1 VSGFF
6 EGTFAFILMLGVL
19 VTVHEFGHFIVAK
32 WCGVRVLKFSIG
44 FGSPIGIGPFRMR
57 WERNGTEYVVAW
69 IPLGG
74 FVKMLGENPGEEE
87 DPAIQARPEE
97 TLEAQSTWKKLAIYA
112 AGPAMNLL
120 LPVLVMIGTL
130 WVGMDRREAVIGTI
144 EPASP
149 ALAAGLRSGDRIV
162 SIDGEPIE
170 WWDEVERVVR
180 ESPDDVLH
188 LDVLRGDAALSPEL
202 RVTGRAGVDLFRRQQ
217 EIGWAGMQHN
227 VQHAV
232 VGVVSLASA
241 ASRAGLRSGDRVEA
255 VDGRPVGD
263 WTGLDAE
270 YRAAEAT
277 DAEVVL
283 TIVRG
288 EEDAAEEL
296 EIAVPAMGDLE
307 ALGVIPA
314 VVLVVGVAE
323 DSPAA
328 QAGLV
333 PGDLLVSVDG
343 QAIGSFPTFKETV
356 LASGG
361 RPLEVQYARAGET
374 RVVDIRPEK
383 TVVEEIEGIEEEAF
397 RIGVAL
403 QPNAALGPI
412 GLDRERNPVV
422 AVPRA
427 VELTAFTTVQFADG
441 LKRLV
446 SGEISRKNLGGPIEI
461 ARQSHLALK
470 RGWDHYLRLM
480 VLISINLG
488 ILNLLPIPILDGGQM
503 LIATVE
509 GVKRGPL
516 SMRTREFVQQVGVMM
531 LVAIMGFAFW
541 NDLSRHW
548 STFLEWVGL

>member
-1 VSGFF
+1 MSGFF
-6 EGTFAFILMLGVL
+6 EGSFAFILMLGVL

-32 WCGVRVLKFSIG
+32 WCGVRVLKFSVG
-44 FGSPIGIGPFRMR
+44 FGSPIGIGRFRMA

-74 FVKMLGENPGEEE
+74 FVKMLGENPGEEG
-87 DPAIQARPEE
+87 DPEVQARPDE
-97 TLEAQSTWKKLAIYA
+97 TLEAQPTWKKLAIYA

-120 LPVLVMIGTL
+120 LPVLVMVGTL
-130 WVGMDRREAVIGTI
+130 WVGMDRREAVVGTV

-162 SIDGEPIE
+162 AVDGEAVR
-170 WWDEVERVVR
+170 WWDEVEKIVR
-180 ESPDDVLH
+180 ESPDEVLH
-188 LDVLRGDAALSPEL
+188 LDVARGEEALAPDL
-202 RVTGRAGVDLFRRQQ
+202 RVTGRDGVDLFRRQQ
-217 EIGWAGMQHN
+217 EVGWAGMQHN
-227 VQHAV
+227 LQHAV
-232 VGVVSLASA
+232 VGVVSSASA

-255 VDGRPVGD
+255 VDTRPVGD

-270 YRAAEAT
+270 YLASAEAGG
-277 DAEVVL
+277 DVVL
-283 TIVRG
+283 TIARG
-288 EEDAAEEL
+288 EDDAAEE
-296 EIAVPAMGDLE
+296 ISVTVPAMADLD

-314 VVLVVGVAE
+314 VVLVAGVAE
-323 DSPAA
+323 GSPASA
-328 QAGLV
+328 AGLE

-361 RPLEVQYARAGET
+361 RPLEVQYAREGET

-383 TVVEEIEGIEEEAF
+383 TVVEEIEGIEEEAY

-403 QPNAALGPI
+403 QPNAVLGPI
-412 GLDRERNPVV
+412 GLDRERNPAV
-422 AVPRA
+422 ALPRA
-427 VELTAFTTVQFADG
+427 VELTAFTTLQFTEG
-441 LKRLV
+441 LKRLI

-516 SMRTREFVQQVGVMM
+516 SLRTREFVQQVGVMM